1 MYWYIPVK
9 AVLYIFF
16 LSGINFFYLI
26 SGVFLFRCWYGEYK
40 IQNLWHIYTQMNSR
54 QFFFFQSNEKAHQ
67 YTIIY
72 GKEKSVW
79 LANRKK
85 THYSPVFI
93 YTGWRVLR
101 VMVDHPTPPL
111 ENKGVGYINGNALI
125 SYFDILQTTKNE
137 RSINNRLNIALQRI
151 HNNLI
156 AESPVP
162 GAPPVD
168 QSENLVSRSGSLRI
182 RWCQSGS

>member
-1 MYWYIPVK
+1 
-9 AVLYIFF
+9 
-16 LSGINFFYLI
+16 
-26 SGVFLFRCWYGEYK
+26 
-40 IQNLWHIYTQMNSR
+40 
-54 QFFFFQSNEKAHQ
+54 
-67 YTIIY
+67 
-72 GKEKSVW
+72 
-79 LANRKK
+79 
-85 THYSPVFI
+85 
-93 YTGWRVLR
+93 
-101 VMVDHPTPPL
+101 MVDHPPI

-168 QSENLVSRSGSLRI
+168 QSENLVSRSGQVIENQVMSVWQLGLIIVRMYLSVTATLI
-182 RWCQSGS
+182 TLLNDLQIQFCYSHIALCSCV

>member
-1 MYWYIPVK
+1 M
-9 AVLYIFF
+9 VLVSIFF
-16 LSGINFFYLI
+16 IWFQVYSFFGADTVSI
-26 SGVFLFRCWYGEYK
+26 KYK
-40 IQNLWHIYTQMNSR
+40 ICDTYTHKWIVDN
-54 QFFFFQSNEKAHQ
+54 SNEKAHQ
-67 YTIIY
+67 NTVIY
-72 GKEKSVW
+72 GMEKSVW

-85 THYSPVFI
+85 NHYSPVFI
-93 YTGWRVLR
+93 SGWRVLR
-101 VMVDHPTPPL
+101 VMVDRPPI

>member
-1 MYWYIPVK
+1 MYWYILVK

-26 SGVFLFRCWYGEYK
+26 SGVFLFRCWYGEYE

-54 QFFFFQSNEKAHQ
+54 QFKWKGPSKYHN
-67 YTIIY
+67 IWY
-72 GKEKSVW
+72 GKVSLFSEQEKNPPFSCVHYRVKSVES
-79 LANRKK
+79 NGRSSPHRKQR
-85 THYSPVFI
+85 SWV
-93 YTGWRVLR
+93 
-101 VMVDHPTPPL
+101 
-111 ENKGVGYINGNALI
+111 INGNALI

>member
-54 QFFFFQSNEKAHQ
+54 QFKWKGPSKYCN
-67 YTIIY
+67 IWY
-72 GKEKSVW
+72 GKVSLISEQEKNPLFSCVHLYRVKSVES
-79 LANRKK
+79 NGR
-85 THYSPVFI
+85 S
-93 YTGWRVLR
+93 
-101 VMVDHPTPPL
+101 PTPP
-111 ENKGVGYINGNALI
+111 ENKGVGYINGNASI